1 MKNKDSYSEYHEE
14 LNRKAAKENAQ
25 LEPLN
30 KKRYLKS
37 REKIDSFIKQK
48 AGTTRRS
55 FLDMASKAGISA
67 KLIKASPLVAGALAS
82 QHARAMGGGKR
93 IIYYYI
99 PGGSVPGSWQ
109 PSGVGSMGDVT
120 GPFAD
125 VASDC
130 HFREVNVELKG
141 HSSAKQALGAPYQT
155 ADTID
160 TDIAAVLSASAP
172 YQSLYCSSE
181 LEGRSPDGE
190 LFSNA
195 GTPQND
201 PYDAIEARF
210 RGTLPSSGGL
220 PPFKA
225 ALDAQLKALEDL
237 KSRLPAEDLLRLE
250 EHAAAVNALV
260 TRFEREVANSENGPS
275 EIPIPNLPSKN
286 SLYESEQAHITKHTM
301 AQADVIIA
309 ALAAG
314 ITNVGLLQV
323 FSHQSDKVA
332 TYEDGIPSV
341 SFHDGLQ
348 HADGTDNNA
357 KFRRCHRYLNEVAA
371 HMIRKLRTTN
381 GPEGEPLI
389 NSTAFVQVSCMGDL
403 SHDEFNSPF
412 LLATKIPEFKRSFSN
427 TALDNSVTA
436 KKIHETIANGLG
448 LPFSETAGDLL
459 A

>member
-1 MKNKDSYSEYHEE
+1 MKDKDSYSEYHEE
-14 LNRKAAKENAQ
+14 LNRKAAKENDQ
-25 LEPLN
+25 LEPFN

-37 REKIDSFIKQK
+37 REKINALIKQK

-67 KLIKASPLVAGALAS
+67 KLIKASPLVAGALAG

-99 PGGSVPGSWQ
+99 PGGSIPGSWQ
-109 PSGVGSMGDVT
+109 PTGAGAMGDVT

-125 VASDC
+125 VADVC
-130 HFREVNVELKG
+130 HFREVNVVNKG
-141 HSSAKQALGAPYQT
+141 HSSAMQALGAPYQG

-181 LEGRSPDGE
+181 LKGSTPGNQ

-210 RGTLPSSGGL
+210 KGSLPSTGGV

-237 KSRLPAEDLLRLE
+237 KARLPADDLLRLE
-250 EHAAAVNALV
+250 EHAAAVNTLIS
-260 TRFEREVANSENGPS
+260 RFEREAANSQNGPA
-275 EIPIPNLPSKN
+275 EIPVPTLPSKD
-286 SLYESEQAHITKHTM
+286 SLYESEQAHVTKHTM
-301 AQADVIIA
+301 AQADVIIS
-309 ALAAG
+309 ALASG

-323 FSHQSDKVA
+323 FSHQSGSFA
-332 TYEDGIPSV
+332 TYEDGSKSA

-348 HADGTDNNA
+348 HQDSSGTNA
-357 KFRRCHRYLNEVAA
+357 AFRRCHRYLNEVAA
-371 HMIRKLRTTN
+371 HMIRKLETTN